1 MTSGVGSSPD
11 VVAMEPRNSGG
22 SVSVGLADGGGGIVN
37 PAFQPPSLLSQQSTV
52 WTRRQQAVCVR
63 HAFKHYGSAS
73 KPNHVLSNL
82 NMTVAKG
89 TMSVYKRYRIS
100 NINCMCLNCL
110 SERIDTSHLLTPYQ
124 PLGWTYSI
132 ISEHFFFRPKIRVFC
147 RISQP

>member
-1 MTSGVGSSPD
+1 MTAGVGSSPD
-11 VVAMEPRNSGG
+11 VVAMEPRNGGG
-22 SVSVGLADGGGGIVN
+22 SVSVGLVDGGGGIVN

-89 TMSVYKRYRIS
+89 TMSVYKRNRIF
-100 NINCMCLNCL
+100 NINRMNLNGYA
-110 SERIDTSHLLTPYQ
+110 ERTDASHSPTLYL
-124 PLGWTYSI
+124 PLG
-132 ISEHFFFRPKIRVFC
+132 
-147 RISQP
+147 

>member
-1 MTSGVGSSPD
+1 MFFLFFPNRERNEESGGGKATMTSGVGNSPD
-11 VVAMEPRNSGG
+11 VVAMEPRNGNG
-22 SVSVGLADGGGGIVN
+22 SVSVGIVDNGGGIVN

-89 TMSVYKRYRIS
+89 TMLV
-100 NINCMCLNCL
+100 
-110 SERIDTSHLLTPYQ
+110 
-124 PLGWTYSI
+124 
-132 ISEHFFFRPKIRVFC
+132 
-147 RISQP
+147 

>member
-1 MTSGVGSSPD
+1 MSSGVGSSPD
-11 VVAMEPRNSGG
+11 VVAMEPRNGSI
-22 SVSVGLADGGGGIVN
+22 SVSVGMGDGGGIVN

-89 TMSVYKRYRIS
+89 TM
-100 NINCMCLNCL
+100 
-110 SERIDTSHLLTPYQ
+110 
-124 PLGWTYSI
+124 
-132 ISEHFFFRPKIRVFC
+132 
-147 RISQP
+147 

>member
-1 MTSGVGSSPD
+1 MMSGSSPD
-11 VVAMEPRNSGG
+11 VVAMEPRNGAS
-22 SVSVGLADGGGGIVN
+22 SVSVGIGDVGGGGGIVN

-89 TMSVYKRYRIS
+89 TM
-100 NINCMCLNCL
+100 
-110 SERIDTSHLLTPYQ
+110 
-124 PLGWTYSI
+124 
-132 ISEHFFFRPKIRVFC
+132 
-147 RISQP
+147 

>member
-11 VVAMEPRNSGG
+11 VVAMEPRNGGG

-110 SERIDTSHLLTPYQ
+110 SERTDTSHLLSLYQ
-124 PLGWTYSI
+124 PLG
-132 ISEHFFFRPKIRVFC
+132 
-147 RISQP
+147 

>member
-1 MTSGVGSSPD
+1 MRREGNEESGDGKTMMSSGVGSSPD
-11 VVAMEPRNSGG
+11 VVAMEPRNGGG
-22 SVSVGLADGGGGIVN
+22 SVSVGISDGGGGGGIVN

-89 TMSVYKRYRIS
+89 TMSVYV
-100 NINCMCLNCL
+100 
-110 SERIDTSHLLTPYQ
+110 TS
-124 PLGWTYSI
+124 
-132 ISEHFFFRPKIRVFC
+132 
-147 RISQP
+147 

>member
-1 MTSGVGSSPD
+1 MMSSGVGSSPD
-11 VVAMEPRNSGG
+11 VVAMEPRNGNG
-22 SVSVGLADGGGGIVN
+22 SVAVGIDVNGGGGGGGGIVN

-89 TMSVYKRYRIS
+89 TMSV
-100 NINCMCLNCL
+100 
-110 SERIDTSHLLTPYQ
+110 
-124 PLGWTYSI
+124 
-132 ISEHFFFRPKIRVFC
+132 
-147 RISQP
+147 